1 MTIGIDVTP
10 YEAVDL
16 IQKRL
21 KDKKIILRKRMK
33 DMLKRLNEKILN
45 NDFFDKKYLQ
55 AIDIDELLDLRD
67 DKEFDDGWVRVF
79 EKTKEYSI
87 KSEIVEQ
94 IDEIRENVFKKIY
107 DLTES
112 SDLAAYISDDFDLM
126 CRAYIVELND
136 EWLAK
141 VAHIYNDK
149 RIPSEKMMVVAE
161 NYKEEFLKL
170 FE

>member
-1 MTIGIDVTP
+1 
-10 YEAVDL
+10 
-16 IQKRL
+16 
-21 KDKKIILRKRMK
+21 
-33 DMLKRLNEKILN
+33 MLKRLNEKILN

-67 DKEFDDGWVRVF
+67 DKEFDDEWVRVF

-107 DLTES
+107 DL
-112 SDLAAYISDDFDLM
+112 ISDDFDLM